1 MIRLKTDFHLHTS
14 DDRHDAIRHS
24 GRELIDR
31 AAEQNFDALAIT
43 NHNTFTYNRELESY
57 ARDRGILL
65 IPGIEQK
72 IEGKHVLL
80 LNAFP
85 ATEKIHTFAELRRAK
100 TDGLFVVAPH
110 PFFKASHCLGRKLY
124 EHLELFDA
132 LEFSFFYSRFF
143 NLNREVLKL
152 HREQGLPLMGN
163 SDCHLLKYFGV
174 CHSIIEAEAHSA
186 EAIFDAIRAQ
196 RVEVVSQPLPFFRL
210 WAILAEMNLIQV
222 SDMLRARFG
231 REPVFVPGRTAEE
244 LSS

>member
-24 GRELIDR
+24 ARQLIDR
-31 AAEQNFDALAIT
+31 AAEQNFDALAIS
-43 NHNTFTYNRELESY
+43 NHNTFTFSRDLESY

-85 ATEKIHTFAELRRAK
+85 ATENIHTFAELRRAK
-100 TDGLFVVAPH
+100 ADGLFVIAPH
-110 PFFKASHCLGRKLY
+110 PFYKASHCLGRKLY
-124 EHLELFDA
+124 EHLDLFDA

-143 NLNREVLKL
+143 NLNRGVVKL
-152 HREQGLPLMGN
+152 HRERNIPLIGN
-163 SDCHLLKYFGV
+163 SDCHLLKYFGA
-174 CHSIIEAEAHSA
+174 CHSIIEAEQASMG
-186 EAIFDAIRAQ
+186 AIFDAIRAQ
-196 RVEVVSQPLPFFRL
+196 RVEVVSAPLPFLRL
-210 WAILAEMNLIQV
+210 GAILTEMSLNQFIGSMKSRL
-222 SDMLRARFG
+222 G
-231 REPVFVPGRTAEE
+231 GPVFVPGRTAKE